1 MAWQMHTE
9 RSALVL
15 RFFEN
20 CGYISHSVLRLENC
34 NSISENFFAFLRT
47 SVVVHL

>member
-1 MAWQMHTE
+1 MAWQMQRE

-20 CGYISHSVLRLENC
+20 GGYISHSVLRLENC
-34 NSISENFFAFLRT
+34 NSISEKFFDFLRT
-47 SVVVHL
+47 SVVIHL